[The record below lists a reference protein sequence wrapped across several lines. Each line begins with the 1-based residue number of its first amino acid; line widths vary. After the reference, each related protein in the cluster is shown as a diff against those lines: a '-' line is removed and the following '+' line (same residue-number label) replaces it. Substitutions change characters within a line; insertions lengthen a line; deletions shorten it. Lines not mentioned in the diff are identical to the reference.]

1 MEDQTEKKVSFQH
14 DGTVDGTLHL
24 RVKKRI
30 VKDGS
35 GFTIFERR
43 CQKRKAESTYKYTY
57 NFNYLFTLRSED

>member
-1 MEDQTEKKVSFQH
+1 MEDQIEKKVSFQH
-14 DGTVDGTLHL
+14 DGIVEDL

-30 VKDGS
+30 VKDGG